1 MKEICETE
9 KGEGEEKEKSYK
21 TFRRFL
27 VFGFHVFSYSAK
39 NENTELVEIFWKN
52 VVSQFKLH

>member
-39 NENTELVEIFWKN
+39 NENTELVEIF
-52 VVSQFKLH
+52 